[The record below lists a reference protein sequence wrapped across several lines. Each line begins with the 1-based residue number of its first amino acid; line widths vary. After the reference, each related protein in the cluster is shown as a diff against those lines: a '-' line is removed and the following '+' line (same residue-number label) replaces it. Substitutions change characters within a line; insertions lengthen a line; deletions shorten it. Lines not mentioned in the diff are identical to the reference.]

1 MHTLWVWGHA
11 WGAQG
16 AQRVCQRG
24 ARVPEAASS
33 ETAGHLQH
41 TRLGRFWS
49 ENRQGARQDRNRLV
63 LSSPEV
69 VEWSPS

>member
-24 ARVPEAASS
+24 ARVPEAANSERPRGTYS
-33 ETAGHLQH
+33 THAWDGSGQRTARAPVRTETAW
-41 TRLGRFWS
+41 F
-49 ENRQGARQDRNRLV
+49 
-63 LSSPEV
+63 
-69 VEWSPS
+69 